1 MELEL
6 QQEKWEK
13 EVRERKARLE
23 MDLADANRC
32 TNLNTS
38 THSMLDKLSTFKR
51 IPSLLFK
58 KKTKSRSKQSSS
70 SLEDSEELSS

>member
-6 QQEKWEK
+6 QQKKWDK

-23 MDLADANRC
+23 MDFADANRC

-38 THSMLDKLSTFKR
+38 THSMLDQLSTFKC
-51 IPSLLFK
+51 IPSLLFE